1 MNEKHDL
8 DSFVLDIDK
17 AISGESIVSSDN
29 KEYKELLRLAHLLVK
44 VDFNPNPPFPD
55 MKKKTWEI
63 IAKKGELEDDDLD
76 MVAGGLNL
84 NPSIDEKDK
93 KNGI

>member
-17 AISGESIVSSDN
+17 IISGESIVSDD

-44 VDFNPNPPFPD
+44 ADFNPPSPNL
-55 MKKKTWEI
+55 KKKIWEI
-63 IAKKGELEDDDLD
+63 ITKKGELEDDDLD

-84 NPSIDEKDK
+84 SHIIDEKDK

>member
-1 MNEKHDL
+1 MNEKNDL
-8 DSFVLDIDK
+8 LLFVSDIDK
-17 AISGESIVSSDN
+17 IISGESIASSDD
-29 KEYKELLRLAHLLVK
+29 KEYKELIRLADLLVK
-44 VDFNPNPPFPD
+44 SDFNPPFPD
-55 MKKKTWEI
+55 MMKKIWGI

-84 NPSIDEKDK
+84 NHIIDEKDK

>member
-8 DSFVLDIDK
+8 DSFVSDIDK
-17 AISGESIVSSDN
+17 IVSGESIVSED
-29 KEYKELLRLAHLLVK
+29 KEYDQLLKLAQFLAK
-44 VDFNPNPPFPD
+44 ADFYPPSSEM
-55 MKKKTWEI
+55 MKKAWENI
-63 IAKKGELEDDDLD
+63 RKKGELEDDDLD

-84 NPSIDEKDK
+84 NHIIDEQDK